1 MSVAY
6 LDCFS
11 GISGD
16 MFVGAL
22 LDAGV
27 SLDALRQGLGTLPLE
42 GYALEIRREAR
53 QGVQGCRFMV
63 RVEGGQHFH
72 RGFRDIQGI
81 LDRSGLPL
89 VVREQAIT
97 VFRALAQAEGEI
109 HGCSPEEVHFHEVGA
124 VDSILDIVGAV
135 YGLHLLNV
143 EALWTSP
150 LPMGSGLV
158 KTAHGVLPV
167 PAPATLKLLEGVPI
181 IPSDLPY
188 ELVTPTGA
196 ALVKALSV
204 SFGPMPPMLLRKA
217 GYGVGSR
224 ELPDRPNLARILIG
238 EESETKETQTVVVLE
253 TAVDDSSGE
262 MLGYLM
268 ERLME
273 LGALDVAFFPV
284 QMKKGRPG
292 VHIQVLGRPRDRE
305 SLMEVLFNESSTLGI
320 RYRYSLRR
328 VLPRSPEEVIS
339 PWGPMRV
346 TRVRGWDGNPVL
358 VPEYESFRILARRH
372 GVPLRKLYAWLLA
385 HGGTDPGE
393 GPGTQSP

>member
-1 MSVAY
+1 
-6 LDCFS
+6 
-11 GISGD
+11 
-16 MFVGAL
+16 
-22 LDAGV
+22 
-27 SLDALRQGLGTLPLE
+27 
-42 GYALEIRREAR
+42 
-53 QGVQGCRFMV
+53 
-63 RVEGGQHFH
+63 
-72 RGFRDIQGI
+72 
-81 LDRSGLPL
+81 

-292 VHIQVLGRPRDRE
+292 E
-305 SLMEVLFNESSTLGI
+305 FKGI
-320 RYRYSLRR
+320 GFQG
-328 VLPRSPEEVIS
+328 PHQDRSPHGQE
-339 PWGPMRV
+339 
-346 TRVRGWDGNPVL
+346 
-358 VPEYESFRILARRH
+358 ARRKVSAKEPRGGGPGFERTH
-372 GVPLRKLYAWLLA
+372 TLEPKRGCHPIPA
-385 HGGTDPGE
+385 HGLHAWDPTGRSPPRGFAG
-393 GPGTQSP
+393 GPAGGCSGSGYQGCCSH